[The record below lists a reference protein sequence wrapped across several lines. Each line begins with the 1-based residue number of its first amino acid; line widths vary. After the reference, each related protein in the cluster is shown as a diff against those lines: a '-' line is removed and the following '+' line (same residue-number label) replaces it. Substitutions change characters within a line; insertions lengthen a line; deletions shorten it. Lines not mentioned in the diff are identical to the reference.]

1 MTEIKSL
8 QRMLAVQILYQKS
21 INPNDD
27 HFDINETLK
36 DAIETLK
43 LNKLKRKSNLNFAK
57 KIYSGVRSNNKSIDA
72 DILLALGSSHDFK
85 KFENLLKFI
94 LKAAVFELKYDN
106 QLSKKIII
114 SEYLKITDSFYA
126 NNEASLVNGIL
137 DNIQIN

>member
-36 DAIETLK
+36 DVIETLK

-57 KIYSGVRSNNKSIDA
+57 KIYSGVWSNNKSIDA

-137 DNIQIN
+137 DNIQK

>member
-8 QRMLAVQILYQKS
+8 QRMLAVQILYQES
-21 INPNDD
+21 INPNDNS
-27 HFDINETLK
+27 FDINETLK

-57 KIYSGVRSNNKSIDA
+57 KIFSGVWSNNKSIDA

-126 NNEASLVNGIL
+126 NNESSLVNGIL
-137 DNIQIN
+137 DNIQK

>member
-8 QRMLAVQILYQKS
+8 QRMLAVQILYQES

-27 HFDINETLK
+27 SFDINETLYE
-36 DAIETLK
+36 AIEILK
-43 LNKLKRKSNLNFAK
+43 LNKLKKKPNLNFAK
-57 KIYSGVRSNNKSIDA
+57 KIYSGVWSNRKSIDA

-85 KFENLLKFI
+85 KFESLLKFI

-106 QLSKKIII
+106 QLSKKIVI

-126 NNEASLVNGIL
+126 NNESSLVNGIL
-137 DNIQIN
+137 DNIQK

>member
-8 QRMLAVQILYQKS
+8 QRMLAVQILYQES
-21 INPNDD
+21 INPNDS
-27 HFDINETLK
+27 FDINETLK
-36 DAIETLK
+36 DTIETLK
-43 LNKLKRKSNLNFAK
+43 LNKLKNKSNLNFTK
-57 KIYSGVRSNNKSIDA
+57 KIYSGVWSNHKSIDE

-85 KFENLLKFI
+85 RFENLLKFI
-94 LKAAVFELKYDN
+94 LKAAVFELNYDN

-137 DNIQIN
+137 DNIQK

>member
-8 QRMLAVQILYQKS
+8 QRMLAVQILYQES

-27 HFDINETLK
+27 SFDINETLK

-43 LNKLKRKSNLNFAK
+43 LNKLKKKSNLNFAK
-57 KIYSGVRSNNKSIDA
+57 KIYSGVWSNNKSIDD

-106 QLSKKIII
+106 QLSKQIII

-126 NNEASLVNGIL
+126 NNESSLVNGIL
-137 DNIQIN
+137 DNIQK

>member
-8 QRMLAVQILYQKS
+8 QRMLAVQILYQES

-27 HFDINETLK
+27 SFDINETLK

-43 LNKLKRKSNLNFAK
+43 LNKLKKKSNLNFAK
-57 KIYSGVRSNNKSIDA
+57 KIYSGVWSNNKSIDD

-106 QLSKKIII
+106 QLSKKVII

-126 NNEASLVNGIL
+126 KNETSLVNGIL
-137 DNIQIN
+137 DNIQK

>member
-8 QRMLAVQILYQKS
+8 QRMLAVQILYQES

-27 HFDINETLK
+27 SFDINETLK
-36 DAIETLK
+36 DAIKTLK
-43 LNKLKRKSNLNFAK
+43 LNKLKKKSNLNFAK
-57 KIYSGVRSNNKSIDA
+57 KIYSGVWSNNKSIDA

-114 SEYLKITDSFYA
+114 SEYLNSE
-126 NNEASLVNGIL
+126 NEYKNF
-137 DNIQIN
+137 IQ

>member
-8 QRMLAVQILYQKS
+8 QRMLAVQVLYQES

-27 HFDINETLK
+27 SFDINKTLI
-36 DAIETLK
+36 DAVETLK
-43 LNKLKRKSNLNFAK
+43 LNKLKMKPNLNFAK
-57 KIYSGVRSNNKSIDA
+57 KIYSGVSTNNKAIDA

-85 KFENLLKFI
+85 KFENLLQFI

>member
-1 MTEIKSL
+1 
-8 QRMLAVQILYQKS
+8 MLAVQILYQES
-21 INPNDD
+21 INPSDD
-27 HFDINETLK
+27 IFDINETLK

-43 LNKLKRKSNLNFAK
+43 LNKLKKKSNLNFAK
-57 KIYSGVRSNNKSIDA
+57 KIYSGVWSNNNSIDA

-137 DNIQIN
+137 DNIQK

>member
-8 QRMLAVQILYQKS
+8 QRMLAVQILYQES

-27 HFDINETLK
+27 SFDINQTLK

-43 LNKLKRKSNLNFAK
+43 LNKLKKKSNLNFAK
-57 KIYSGVRSNNKSIDA
+57 KIYSGVWSNNKSIDA

-85 KFENLLKFI
+85 KFENLLKII

-137 DNIQIN
+137 DNI

>member
-27 HFDINETLK
+27 YFDINETLK
-36 DAIETLK
+36 DIIETLK

-137 DNIQIN
+137 DNIQK

>member
-8 QRMLAVQILYQKS
+8 QRMLAVQILYQES
-21 INPNDD
+21 INPSDD
-27 HFDINETLK
+27 IFDINETLK

-43 LNKLKRKSNLNFAK
+43 LNKLKKKSNLNFAK
-57 KIYSGVRSNNKSIDA
+57 KIYSGVWSNNNSIDA

-137 DNIQIN
+137 DNIQK

>member
-27 HFDINETLK
+27 HFDIDETLK

-43 LNKLKRKSNLNFAK
+43 LNKLKKKSNLNFAK
-57 KIYSGVRSNNKSIDA
+57 KIYSGVWSNNKSIDA

-85 KFENLLKFI
+85 KFENLLQFI

-137 DNIQIN
+137 DNIQK

>member
-57 KIYSGVRSNNKSIDA
+57 KIYSGVRSNNKSLEA

-137 DNIQIN
+137 DNIQK

>member
-8 QRMLAVQILYQKS
+8 QRMLAVQVLYQES
-21 INPNDD
+21 INPNDNS
-27 HFDINETLK
+27 FNINETLE
-36 DAIETLK
+36 DTIETLK
-43 LNKLKRKSNLNFAK
+43 LNKLKKKTNLNFAK
-57 KIYSGVRSNNKSIDA
+57 KIYSGVWSNAKSIDA

-137 DNIQIN
+137 DNIQK

>member
-8 QRMLAVQILYQKS
+8 QRMLAVQILYQES
-21 INPNDD
+21 INPNYDS
-27 HFDINETLK
+27 FDINETLK

-43 LNKLKRKSNLNFAK
+43 LNKLKKKSNLNFAK
-57 KIYSGVRSNNKSIDA
+57 KIYSGVWSNYKSIDS

-137 DNIQIN
+137 DNI

>member
-8 QRMLAVQILYQKS
+8 QRMLAVQILYQES
-21 INPNDD
+21 VNPNDNS
-27 HFDINETLK
+27 FDINKTLN

-43 LNKLKRKSNLNFAK
+43 LNKLKKKTNLNFAK
-57 KIYSGVRSNNKSIDA
+57 KIYSGVWSNNNSIDA

-106 QLSKKIII
+106 QISKKIII
-114 SEYLKITDSFYA
+114 TEYLKITDSFYA

-137 DNIQIN
+137 DNIQK

>member
-8 QRMLAVQILYQKS
+8 QRMLAVQILYQES
-21 INPNDD
+21 INPNDNS
-27 HFDINETLK
+27 FDINETLN

-43 LNKLKRKSNLNFAK
+43 LNRLKKKNNLNFAK
-57 KIYSGVRSNNKSIDA
+57 KIYSGVWSNNKSIDA

-85 KFENLLKFI
+85 KFENLLKYI

-137 DNIQIN
+137 DNI

>member
-8 QRMLAVQILYQKS
+8 QRMLAVQILYQES

-27 HFDINETLK
+27 SFDINETLK
-36 DAIETLK
+36 DTIETLK
-43 LNKLKRKSNLNFAK
+43 LNKLKKKSNLNFAK
-57 KIYSGVRSNNKSIDA
+57 KIYSGVWSNNKSIDA

-137 DNIQIN
+137 DNI

>member
-1 MTEIKSL
+1 MTEVKSL

-57 KIYSGVRSNNKSIDA
+57 KIYSGVRSNNKSLEA

-94 LKAAVFELKYDN
+94 LKAAVFELK
-106 QLSKKIII
+106 LSLIHI
-114 SEYLKITDSFYA
+114 
-126 NNEASLVNGIL
+126 
-137 DNIQIN
+137 

>member
-1 MTEIKSL
+1 MK
-8 QRMLAVQILYQKS
+8 
-21 INPNDD
+21 P
-27 HFDINETLK
+27 
-36 DAIETLK
+36 
-43 LNKLKRKSNLNFAK
+43 NLNFAK
-57 KIYSGVRSNNKSIDA
+57 KIYSGVSTNNKVIDA

-85 KFENLLKFI
+85 KFENLLQCI

>member
-137 DNIQIN
+137 DNI

>member
-1 MTEIKSL
+1 MK
-8 QRMLAVQILYQKS
+8 
-21 INPNDD
+21 P
-27 HFDINETLK
+27 
-36 DAIETLK
+36 
-43 LNKLKRKSNLNFAK
+43 NLNFAK
-57 KIYSGVRSNNKSIDA
+57 KIYSGVSTNNKAIDA
-72 DILLALGSSHDFK
+72 DIHLALGPSHDFK
-85 KFENLLKFI
+85 KFENLLQFI

>member
-1 MTEIKSL
+1 MTEVKSL

-57 KIYSGVRSNNKSIDA
+57 KIYSGVRSNNKSIEA

-137 DNIQIN
+137 DNIQK